1 MCHIHGWLEVKPCF
15 VCCQGPAG
23 VPFVG
28 KERVVENKQAT
39 QSLGH
44 KVVTE
49 ALPDGLQV
57 TDTEK
62 GAGAAARPGEF
73 VKVQFSGK
81 IVKTGTEFDA
91 GTVVFPLG
99 AHKVIKGWDQ
109 GIQGMK
115 VGGERIL
122 VVPPNLAYGKKQNG
136 KVPGG
141 STLEFELKLLGT
153 DADASKL
160 AKK

>member
-1 MCHIHGWLEVKPCF
+1 M
-15 VCCQGPAG
+15 
-23 VPFVG
+23 
-28 KERVVENKQAT
+28 
-39 QSLGH
+39 
-44 KVVTE
+44 
-49 ALPDGLQV
+49 
-57 TDTEK
+57 
-62 GAGAAARPGEF
+62 
-73 VKVQFSGK
+73 
-81 IVKTGTEFDA
+81 KTGTEFDA